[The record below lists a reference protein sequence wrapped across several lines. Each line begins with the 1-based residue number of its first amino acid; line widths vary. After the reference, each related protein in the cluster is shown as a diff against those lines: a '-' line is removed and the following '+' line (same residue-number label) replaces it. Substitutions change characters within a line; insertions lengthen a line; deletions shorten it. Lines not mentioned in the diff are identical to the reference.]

1 MAQCAHSGM
10 ELIDGRYVRSSR
22 QAERVKAMIRKEELL
37 TVQEHFDITGRGLV
51 LLPDFEVPEGW
62 KNRSEAVL
70 VVTPD
75 GMEHECAARFELI
88 HFNIRDPS
96 VGANRRWRVS
106 VSLPAATKAAVPIGS
121 KLLCGSELKTA
132 LVGGR
137 NA

>member
-1 MAQCAHSGM
+1 MDVVMRHTMSKNA
-10 ELIDGRYVRSSR
+10 
-22 QAERVKAMIRKEELL
+22 ELL

-51 LLPDFEVPEGW
+51 LLPDFDVSKGW
-62 KNRSEAVL
+62 ENRSEPVL

-75 GMEHECAARFELI
+75 GREHEFAARFELI
-88 HFNIRDPS
+88 HFNIRDPN

-106 VSLPAATKAAVPIGS
+106 VSLPSASKASVPVGS
-121 KLLCGSELKTA
+121 KLFCESELNAA